1 MINYEERWFEKA
13 IARKDEPIF
22 QVLWKNE
29 FRMLPSRFVFI
40 VNLVE
45 ADLRKEDTYFRKTIR
60 IQKRVAC
67 DLWSLSTGNSY
78 RVASKVFGVVRSTLS
93 QIV

>member
-1 MINYEERWFEKA
+1 
-13 IARKDEPIF
+13 
-22 QVLWKNE
+22 
-29 FRMLPSRFVFI
+29 MLPSRLDFI

-45 ADLRKEDTYFRKTIR
+45 ADMRKEDTYFRKTIR
-60 IQKRVAC
+60 IQERVAC

-78 RVASKVFGVVRSTLS
+78 RVASKVFDVGRSTLS

>member
-1 MINYEERWFEKA
+1 MI
-13 IARKDEPIF
+13 
-22 QVLWKNE
+22 
-29 FRMLPSRFVFI
+29 PSRLDFI

-45 ADLRKEDTYFRKTIR
+45 ADMRKEDTYFRKTIR
-60 IQKRVAC
+60 IQERVAC

-78 RVASKVFGVVRSTLS
+78 RVASKVFDVGRSTLS

>member
-1 MINYEERWFEKA
+1 
-13 IARKDEPIF
+13 
-22 QVLWKNE
+22 
-29 FRMLPSRFVFI
+29 MLPSRLDFI

-45 ADLRKEDTYFRKTIR
+45 ADTRKEDTYFRKTIR
-60 IQKRVAC
+60 IQERVAC

-78 RVASKVFGVVRSTLS
+78 RVASKVFDVGRSTLS